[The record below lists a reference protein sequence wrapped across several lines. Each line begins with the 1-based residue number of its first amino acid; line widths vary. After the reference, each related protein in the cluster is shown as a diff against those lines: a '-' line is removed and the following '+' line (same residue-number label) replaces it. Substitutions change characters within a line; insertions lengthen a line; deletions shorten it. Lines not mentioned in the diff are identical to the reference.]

1 MGNISVTEARV
12 GMVIIIDNNLMEV
25 TEYNHIKPGK
35 GPAKVKWR
43 LKNVKTGSVLDKT
56 VGVNENVEEVELTLA
71 DMQYLYKEG
80 DGFVFMD
87 IKTYDQITLSATLLA
102 DAMKYL
108 RENDEVTVTMN
119 GSEAIGV
126 RLSASV
132 ILEIVETDPAV
143 KGNTVN
149 AATKDA
155 LLETGLKIQV
165 PMFVEQGGK
174 VKVDTRTGK
183 YLERA

>member
-1 MGNISVTEARV
+1 MANISVTDARV
-12 GMVIIIDNNLMEV
+12 GQVIIIDGNLMEV

-35 GPAKVKWR
+35 GPAKVRWK
-43 LKNVKTGSVLDKT
+43 LKNARTGAVLDKT
-56 VGVNENVEEVELTLA
+56 VGVNESVEEVELSLA

-80 DGFVFMD
+80 DGFVFMNTE
-87 IKTYDQITLSATLLA
+87 TYDQVALPGALLEEG
-102 DAMKYL
+102 MKYL
-108 RENDEVTVTMN
+108 RENDEVTVTFN
-119 GSEAIGV
+119 GDEAIGV
-126 RLSASV
+126 RLPSAV
-132 ILEIVETDPAV
+132 ILEVTETDPAV

-155 LLETGLKIQV
+155 ILETGLKIQV